1 PPRPS
6 SDPGRAPRPSLPRR
20 TTTVRLRH
28 CRAAPRLPWKS
39 RSTGPTRPQHCAR
52 TTATESLSERAQ
64 ARGSLPSPGRV
75 PQSSERAQISG
86 PGTAERARVRPCT
99 RGFALA
105 RAALST
111 RVVGQTHARSVAVRL
126 PRGGQ
131 AATWWIAPLAGG
143 DATMTTPPPLEV
155 FDLFAVPGPGV
166 PLAGGQGHSVCA
178 GDLVL
183 SPGRDE
189 RVAAVL
195 NPVLAPFAA
204 QLDSERPR
212 TLRLAMPIPTR
223 DLRWVVDGWG
233 ATRFEPGASPCHDLD
248 VLTATSRLFHARLA
262 AAVPIRP
269 DGL

>member
-1 PPRPS
+1 
-6 SDPGRAPRPSLPRR
+6 
-20 TTTVRLRH
+20 
-28 CRAAPRLPWKS
+28 
-39 RSTGPTRPQHCAR
+39 
-52 TTATESLSERAQ
+52 
-64 ARGSLPSPGRV
+64 
-75 PQSSERAQISG
+75 
-86 PGTAERARVRPCT
+86 
-99 RGFALA
+99 
-105 RAALST
+105 
-111 RVVGQTHARSVAVRL
+111 
-126 PRGGQ
+126 
-131 AATWWIAPLAGG
+131 
-143 DATMTTPPPLEV
+143 MTTPPPLEV

-269 DGL
+269 DGLPRRDDRWARAERVAFGDAPAPAVLPEQTRALLGRLSRELRTAGPAGDLGPERLVHGDLANNVLLDQDRVPLVIDVAAYWRPALWAEAVCVLDAVTWLGADPTAMERWADGAARQAILRAAVFRLLSDELNDVEPYHRSLGPLLD